1 MQCFR
6 GLKTVHRRFAT
17 VHMRVALPLAGDLL
31 PFTLSAGQKGCY
43 AVLGHFYAFRVSRG
57 VVWQLNPS
65 SLVGDT
71 TTRYRDDG
79 NECFAFPLMNCSE
92 LHICYNLRIY
102 MWWFEKI
109 NENFRPK
116 SLDPGDLCGN
126 CEDRGSWWREGAG
139 VVYYSISA

>member
-17 VHMRVALPLAGDLL
+17 VHMRVALQLAGDLL
-31 PFTLSAGQKGCY
+31 PFTLSADQKGCY

-57 VVWQLNPS
+57 VVRQLNPS

-102 MWWFEKI
+102 MLWFEKI
-109 NENFRPK
+109 NENFQSQKPW
-116 SLDPGDLCGN
+116 PP
-126 CEDRGSWWREGAG
+126 
-139 VVYYSISA
+139 

>member
-17 VHMRVALPLAGDLL
+17 VHMRVALQLAGDLL

-43 AVLGHFYAFRVSRG
+43 AFLGHFYAFRVSRG
-57 VVWQLNPS
+57 VVQQLNPS

-102 MWWFEKI
+102 MLWFEKI
-109 NENFRPK
+109 NENFQSQKP
-116 SLDPGDLCGN
+116 
-126 CEDRGSWWREGAG
+126 
-139 VVYYSISA
+139 

>member
-17 VHMRVALPLAGDLL
+17 VHMRVALQLAGDLL

-71 TTRYRDDG
+71 TTRYRDQG
-79 NECFAFPLMNCSE
+79 NQRFVFPLMNCSE
-92 LHICYNLRIY
+92 LLMCYNLRIY
-102 MWWFEKI
+102 MLWFEKM
-109 NENFRPK
+109 NENFQHRKP
-116 SLDPGDLCGN
+116 
-126 CEDRGSWWREGAG
+126 
-139 VVYYSISA
+139 